1 MDKHRP
7 VPARADPPGLA
18 LCSHLARHLWGAIPE
33 KPFFSPPGARVGL
46 VLALTGLYE
55 RPSLQL
61 QALIVERVA

>member
-1 MDKHRP
+1 M
-7 VPARADPPGLA
+7 AAYADPPGLA

-61 QALIVERVA
+61 